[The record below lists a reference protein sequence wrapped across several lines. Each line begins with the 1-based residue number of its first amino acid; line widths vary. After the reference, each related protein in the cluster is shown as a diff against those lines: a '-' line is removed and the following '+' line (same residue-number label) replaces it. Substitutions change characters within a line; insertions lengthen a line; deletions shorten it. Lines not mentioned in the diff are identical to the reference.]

1 MYPTEY
7 IQFLIHFHG
16 DYDYFECHEILEEY
30 WKTKPRGNRDNYLV
44 GLIQIAV
51 SLYHQRRSNWNGAK
65 RMMKSAITLLEK
77 NSAPLQR
84 LGIDQAQL
92 ISILNERLLS
102 IHKKERF
109 APLFLPFSDAS
120 LEKQCIELCQ
130 KQNFPWKDA
139 NATPSEYIIH
149 KHTLR
154 DRTEVITERNK
165 QLQKR
170 KQR

>member
-16 DYDYFECHEILEEY
+16 DYDYFECHELLEEY
-30 WKTKPRGNRDNYLV
+30 WKTKPRGNRDDYLV
-44 GLIQIAV
+44 GLIQVAV
-51 SLYHQRRSNWNGAK
+51 SLYHQRRTNWNGATK
-65 RMMKSAITLLEK
+65 MMKSAITILEK
-77 NSAPLQR
+77 NSALLQR

-92 ISILNERLLS
+92 LPLLNERVQS
-102 IHKKERF
+102 IQKKESF
-109 APLFLPFSDAS
+109 VPLFLPLSNTS
-120 LEKQCIELCQ
+120 LEKVCMQLCQ
-130 KQNFPWKDA
+130 QQHLPWKDV
-139 NATPSEYIIH
+139 NAAPSEYIIH

-154 DRTEVITERNK
+154 DRTEVITERNE